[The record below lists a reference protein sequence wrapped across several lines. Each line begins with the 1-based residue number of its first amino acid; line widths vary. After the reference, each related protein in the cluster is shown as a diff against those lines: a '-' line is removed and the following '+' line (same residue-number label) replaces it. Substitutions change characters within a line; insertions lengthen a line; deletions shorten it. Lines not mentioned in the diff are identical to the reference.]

1 MRLGL
6 YIFSALA
13 LMAMIGAFTYTIAP
27 DNFIIEMMGIN
38 INLPIAVWVILPM
51 LLLFLFTIVHM
62 LFYGVKNYFKLKK
75 WERDT
80 DTLEDAL
87 YWSLVNEPKEQK
99 YVIENVKSTAVLLS
113 KASLNMSDNV
123 EGLTPRLAKVVN
135 IIQKIKNGEYID
147 LKEEKMGK
155 VFNEGNPIL
164 IQNRLNQLKSG
175 DKFVEDV
182 LKSASSYSVPVQKEA
197 LRLFAEK
204 EDFEKSRKYVK
215 VFDIENFFVML
226 NRVTAENDLA
236 LTKEILNDFVE
247 TLKFTCSD
255 FIRIAQ
261 VTKKYFKPD
270 ENLLLFRSYQK
281 ENPKAQNA
289 YLYLLFEYE
298 LLDQVAAYLEEH
310 EVNEFIKFR
319 AFYKLKRQNNKY
331 RMRDIIDI
339 DHVCT
344 ESKYLSE

>member
-6 YIFSALA
+6 YIFFGIA
-13 LMAMIGAFTYTIAP
+13 LMAIIGAFTYTIAP
-27 DNFIIEMMGIN
+27 DNFIIEIMGIN
-38 INLPIAVWVILPM
+38 FNLPMAVWLVLPM
-51 LLLFLFTIVHM
+51 LLLFLFTIIHM
-62 LFYGVKNYFKLKK
+62 LFYGVRNYFKIKK

-99 YVIENVKSTAVLLS
+99 YAIENVKNTAVLLS

-155 VFNEGNPIL
+155 VFNDGNPIL

-182 LKSASSYSVPVQKEA
+182 MRSVSSYSVPVQKEA
-197 LRLFAEK
+197 LALFSQK
-204 EDFEKSRKYVK
+204 EDFEKARKYAK
-215 VFDIENFFVML
+215 VFDVENFFVML
-226 NRVTAENDLA
+226 HRVNTEDDIGF
-236 LTKEILNDFVE
+236 TKDILNDFVDA
-247 TLKFTCSD
+247 LNFTCSD
-255 FIRIAQ
+255 FVKIAQ

-270 ENLLLFRSYQK
+270 ENLALFRRYQK
-281 ENPKAQNA
+281 DNPKAQNA

-298 LLDQVAAYLEEH
+298 LLDQVASYLEEN
-310 EVNEFIKFR
+310 EEGEFIKFR

-339 DHVCT
+339 DHVCN
-344 ESKYLSE
+344 EAKYLTE

>member
-6 YIFSALA
+6 YIFAGLA
-13 LMAMIGAFTYTIAP
+13 LMAMVGAFTYTITP
-27 DNFIIEMMGIN
+27 DNFIIELMGVN
-38 INLPIAVWVILPM
+38 FNFPIAVWVVLPM
-51 LLLFLFTIVHM
+51 LLLFLFTIGHM
-62 LFYGVKNYFKLKK
+62 LFYGVRNYFKLKK

-99 YVIENVKSTAVLLS
+99 YAIENIKNRAVLLS
-113 KASLNMSDNV
+113 KASLNMSDNI

-147 LKEEKMGK
+147 LKDEKMHK

-164 IQNRLNQLKSG
+164 IQNRLNQLTEG

-182 LKSASSYSVPVQKEA
+182 MKASSDYSLPVQKEA
-197 LRLFAEK
+197 LTLFAQK
-204 EDFEKSRKYVK
+204 EDFESARKYAK
-215 VFDIENFFVML
+215 VFDVESFFLML
-226 NRVTAENDLA
+226 DRVNSEDDIG

-247 TLKFTCSD
+247 ALKFSCAD
-255 FIRIAQ
+255 FIKIAQ

-270 ENLLLFRSYQK
+270 ENLALFRTYQK

-298 LLDQVAAYLEEH
+298 LLDQVSSYLEEH
-310 EVNEFIKFR
+310 EPNEFIKFR
-319 AFYKLKRQNNKY
+319 AFYKLKRQNSKY

-339 DHVCT
+339 DHVCNDA
-344 ESKYLSE
+344 KYLAK

>member
-6 YIFSALA
+6 YIFSALV
-13 LMAMIGAFTYTIAP
+13 LMAMIGAFIYTIAP
-27 DNFIIEMMGIN
+27 DNFIIEMLGVN
-38 INLPIAVWVILPM
+38 INLPIAVWVVLPM
-51 LLLFLFTIVHM
+51 FILFLFTVAHM
-62 LFYGVKNYFKLKK
+62 FFYGVRNYFKLKK

-87 YWSLVNEPKEQK
+87 YWSLVKEPKEQK
-99 YVIENVKSTAVLLS
+99 YTIDNIKSRAVLLS
-113 KASLNMSDNV
+113 KASLDMSDNI

-135 IIQKIKNGEYID
+135 IIQKIKNGEYVD

-182 LKSASSYSVPVQKEA
+182 LRAASSYSEPVRKEA
-197 LRLFAEK
+197 LRLFAQK
-204 EDFEKSRKYVK
+204 EDFEKARKYVK
-215 VFDIENFFVML
+215 VFDVENFFVML
-226 NRVTAENDLA
+226 NRVTAENDLS

-247 TLKFTCSD
+247 ALKFTCSD
-255 FIRIAQ
+255 FIKIAQ

-270 ENLLLFRSYQK
+270 ENLSLFRSYQK
-281 ENPKAQNA
+281 DNPKAQNA

-298 LLDQVAAYLEEH
+298 LLDQVSAYFEEH
-310 EVNEFIKFR
+310 EENEFIKFR
-319 AFYKLKRQNNKY
+319 AFYKLKRQNSKY

-339 DHVCT
+339 DNICS
-344 ESKYLSE
+344 ELKYLSK